1 MTDGTIFVE
10 CGICHKL
17 PIIPYFIKIRNVVSV
32 IGNIYAL
39 QANEH
44 TFKCMKLKSVGD
56 IQLLERIVVPPGLR
70 HYGFNG
76 R

>member
-17 PIIPYFIKIRNVVSV
+17 PIIPYFIKIWNVVSV

-39 QANEH
+39 QADEH

-56 IQLLERIVVPPGLR
+56 V
-70 HYGFNG
+70 
-76 R
+76 